1 LQVRVLSA
9 LPKLRITLKNITR
22 SGKTP
27 ANTAS
32 SKPEPKSK
40 AAEERA
46 LARERRWRE
55 IASGFRAIISEM
67 KRVTW
72 PSRDEWVSATAV
84 VVGLVIV
91 VALWTQLISVILRFI
106 GLAK

>member
-1 LQVRVLSA
+1 MA
-9 LPKLRITLKNITR
+9 LKNITR
-22 SGKTP
+22 PGKPTTETSP
-27 ANTAS
+27 N
-32 SKPEPKSK
+32 KPEPKSK

-55 IASGFRAIISEM
+55 IASGFRAIVSEM

-72 PSRDEWVSATAV
+72 PSREEWVSATAV